1 MTYIIAYDI
10 ENDRVRNR
18 LARFLEKNGL
28 RLQKSVFAI
37 DSNAK
42 KIKDIQKNIAKITSG
57 KGKIALF
64 PLCANCLSR
73 SVKIDDTMPENFLI
87 F

>member
-1 MTYIIAYDI
+1 MTYIVAYDI
-10 ENDRVRNR
+10 ENDKVRGK

-42 KIKDIQKNIAKITSG
+42 KIKEVQRGISRITGG

-64 PLCANCLSR
+64 PLCANCASR
-73 SVKIDDTMPENFLI
+73 SVKIDDSM
-87 F
+87 